1 MDKIMS
7 HTHYMLDT
15 FCIFLNNIT
24 NNIIFLSL
32 SSTNLYGFSFSLS
45 FKYHTIP

>member
-1 MDKIMS
+1 MGKIMS
-7 HTHYMLDT
+7 HTHCMLDS

-24 NNIIFLSL
+24 NNSIFLSL
-32 SSTNLYGFSFSLS
+32 NSTNLYGFSLSLS